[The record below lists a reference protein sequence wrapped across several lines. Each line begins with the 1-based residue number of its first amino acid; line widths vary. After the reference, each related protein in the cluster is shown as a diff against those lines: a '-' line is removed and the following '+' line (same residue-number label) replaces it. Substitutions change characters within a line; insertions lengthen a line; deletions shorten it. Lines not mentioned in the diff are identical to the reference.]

1 MVRCFAGHD
10 KNYLSFQAYT
20 FIDVSIPTRNLK
32 HGGVIMFGLM
42 FLPAGRGLGGGAA
55 GSSRSVGAAGREG
68 LEERIQLRREEQ
80 AARDEV

>member
-1 MVRCFAGHD
+1 
-10 KNYLSFQAYT
+10 
-20 FIDVSIPTRNLK
+20 
-32 HGGVIMFGLM
+32 MFGLM
-42 FLPAGRGLGGGAA
+42 FLPAGRRLGGGAA